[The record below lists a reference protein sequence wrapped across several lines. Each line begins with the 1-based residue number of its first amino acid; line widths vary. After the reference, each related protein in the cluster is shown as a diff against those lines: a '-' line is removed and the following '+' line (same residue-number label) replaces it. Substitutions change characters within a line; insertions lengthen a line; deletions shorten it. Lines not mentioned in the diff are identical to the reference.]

1 MKVYLVAVAVAWRL
15 WEKDEDAEAPM
26 PKKTSKVRRSM
37 KKAEK
42 LIHSCK
48 IKFVA
53 QDPNAQADDYPEP
66 DDLKPS
72 RNYHAHYQN
81 ILQYC
86 TAVRILVSRSITPFE
101 AQQAQNFLSEA
112 MQSWARMD
120 CHLTPNCHNCI
131 HLWEY
136 VLVFGPLYGWWV
148 WAYERAIGVLAKVN
162 NNGHGGGEVEGT
174 YMRAWWKTI
183 LCQELVHNLALICD
197 IFCMLIL
204 YVNLVHRSVICRTY
218 QIVHPKMTKPSRLS

>member
-1 MKVYLVAVAVAWRL
+1 MAAVGKGWR
-15 WEKDEDAEAPM
+15 WRGSNAKENIKGRTRNEENC
-26 PKKTSKVRRSM
+26 KTHHRR
-37 KKAEK
+37 
-42 LIHSCK
+42 K
-48 IKFVA
+48 IKFIA
-53 QDPNAQADDYPEP
+53 QDPFAQADDYPEP
-66 DDLKPS
+66 DDSKPS

-86 TAVRILVSRSITPFE
+86 STLRIFVTCSITPFE
-101 AQQAQNFLSEA
+101 AQLAQNFLPEA

-136 VLVFGPLYGWWV
+136 ILAFGPLYGWWV

-183 LCQELVHNLALICD
+183 LCQKLVRDFSPIHRIVCFLI
-197 IFCMLIL
+197 
-204 YVNLVHRSVICRTY
+204 
-218 QIVHPKMTKPSRLS
+218 